1 MTGIVALITFAST
14 SMQFEPL
21 LWLRP
26 DGRVTVDGRAI
37 EPTLSPGTRRIRMQE
52 GTAFDFDGKRS
63 GVLLPDLPVFHL
75 RDEITVSCWIYLRSY
90 WNDGPGT
97 QIFFRGDDRCGL
109 DPYTLV
115 VHSNGTAHFGVQD
128 ADQNCGSV
136 SAEVP
141 LFRWFH
147 LMGTFSREKGRVDF
161 YKDGIHVAF
170 TTTSKAPFLDLDPA
184 WTPGI
189 GIGNVQ
195 NERGPHNQPLNG
207 SIFDLRLYRNVL
219 TPDQVGRFPA
229 LADPPR

>member
-1 MTGIVALITFAST
+1 MTVFVALATLAALRP
-14 SMQFEPL
+14 QAEPL

-26 DGRVTVDGRAI
+26 DGRITVEGKVV
-37 EPTLSPGTRRIRMQE
+37 EPTFSPGTRRIRIRE

-63 GVLLPDLPVFHL
+63 GILLPDSPVFRL
-75 RDEITVSCWIYLRSY
+75 RDEITVSCWIYLRTY

-115 VHSNGTAHFGVQD
+115 VHADGTAHFGVQD

-136 SAEVP
+136 STEVP
-141 LFRWFH
+141 LFRWVH
-147 LMGTFSREKGRVDF
+147 LMGTFSRERGRVDF
-161 YKDGIHVAF
+161 YRDGVHVAF

-184 WTPGI
+184 WAPGI

-195 NERGPHNQPLNG
+195 NEKGPHNQPLNG
-207 SIFDLRLYRNVL
+207 SLFDLRLYRQVL
-219 TPDQVGRFPA
+219 TPDQVAPFPGI
-229 LADPPR
+229 ADPPR